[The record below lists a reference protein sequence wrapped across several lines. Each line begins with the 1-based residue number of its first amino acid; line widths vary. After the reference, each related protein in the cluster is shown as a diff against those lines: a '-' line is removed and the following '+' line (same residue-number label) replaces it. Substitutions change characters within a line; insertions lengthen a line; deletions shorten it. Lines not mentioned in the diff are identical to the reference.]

1 MNHKMFEVIHFLKEN
16 KIFGA
21 NEPLKVLEFGKV
33 KP

>member
-1 MNHKMFEVIHFLKEN
+1 MFELIHFLKEK

-21 NEPLKVLEFGKV
+21 TEPLKGLEFGKV

>member
-1 MNHKMFEVIHFLKEN
+1 MFEVIHLPKEN

-21 NEPLKVLEFGKV
+21 KEPLKVLEFGNV